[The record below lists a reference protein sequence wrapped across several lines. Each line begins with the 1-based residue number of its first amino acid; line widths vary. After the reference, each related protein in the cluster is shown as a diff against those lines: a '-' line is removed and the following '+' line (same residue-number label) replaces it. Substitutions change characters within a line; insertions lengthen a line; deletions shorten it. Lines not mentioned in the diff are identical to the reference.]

1 MKSKVL
7 ILCAAVLLI
16 LACNLPPRV
25 APTQQFQTPVLV
37 PTTNTVAA
45 GGTVTLNNVSFTVP
59 MGVARDSLS
68 DMVSAVTDENNAP
81 PWGLAPAHL
90 EFTLTGY
97 QIPVENAPIK
107 PQVFVYPTDEYAKL
121 NSNAADQ
128 IQKLK
133 AILSG
138 APLTKDAMPS
148 WVVNAGALIT
158 AKMQVINFQSGR
170 GVRFLTQYDQYPA
183 IINNRELFYLFHGLT
198 TDGKYYIVAM
208 FPVQV
213 SILPQD
219 EKPESPVP
227 QGGVPLPAQ
236 GGPSDAYYADV
247 TKALDAMYEDSF
259 NPSLFQLDALVQSI
273 TVTP

>member
-1 MKSKVL
+1 MKHK
-7 ILCAAVLLI
+7 ILALSAMVLLI
-16 LACNLPPRV
+16 LACNIPPKV
-25 APTQQFQTPVLV
+25 APTQQFQTPVMV

-45 GGTVTLNNVSFTVP
+45 GGTVTLNNVSFTIP
-59 MGVARDSLS
+59 MGVAKDALS
-68 DMVSAVTDENNAP
+68 EMESAVTDENSS
-81 PWGLAPAHL
+81 PWWQIAPAHSQ
-90 EFTLTGY
+90 FTLTGY
-97 QIPVENAPIK
+97 QIPVENSPIK
-107 PQVFVYPTDEYAKL
+107 PQIFVYPADDYAKL
-121 NSNAADQ
+121 NSNAAEQ

-133 AILSG
+133 AILAG
-138 APLTKDAMPS
+138 APLTKDAMPA
-148 WVVNAGALIT
+148 WVMNAAQLIT

-170 GVRFLTQYDQYPA
+170 GVRFLTEYAQYPA

-208 FPVQV
+208 FPAQV

-227 QGGVPLPAQ
+227 QGGVALPA
-236 GGPSDAYYADV
+236 GGSPDDTYYTAV